1 MAAETINPVAM
12 VVREFK
18 SSNLSFKQ
26 LGQKL
31 NRDPGSVQVMFTKEN
46 MSVERL
52 WACSK
57 ALSYNFFL
65 EIGYK
70 IAFPGPPDPRVNPLT
85 AEVNKL
91 TAEVNKL
98 SAEVK
103 ARELNITQLQTELQ
117 KEKSDAD
124 IKRQL
129 LETELNTLKD
139 VMKALLASRQV

>member
-1 MAAETINPVAM
+1 MAVETINPVAM

-26 LGQKL
+26 LGQRL
-31 NRDPGSVQVMFTKEN
+31 DRDPGSVQVMFTKEN

-52 WACSK
+52 LACSK
-57 ALSYNFFL
+57 ALNYNFFL

-70 IAFPGPPDPRVNPLT
+70 ISYPGPSDPKGNPLT
-85 AEVNKL
+85 ADVNR
-91 TAEVNKL
+91 L
-98 SAEVK
+98 SAEVNAK
-103 ARELNITQLQTELQ
+103 DLKITQLQTELQ

-129 LETELNTLKD
+129 LETELNTIKQF
-139 VMKALLASRQV
+139 MKELFASWQV